1 MDFETFHQAYPRM
14 LRSLIEE
21 PSYRNAPRGYASREQ
36 LGVRFRLARAD
47 QRVPIVP
54 ARRLNIVFN
63 FAEAL
68 WYLAGRDDLDFIAYY
83 APSIRKYSADGSRLT
98 GTAYGRALF
107 GASEGRP
114 DQWPAVVETLRED
127 PDSKRAVIQIFRG
140 EELQVPGNPD
150 VSCTLGLQFLLREG
164 ALHGVGFMRAN
175 DVYRGMTSDVF
186 SFTFLQ
192 EVLARELGV
201 PLGSYVHQVGS
212 LHLYDPDHARAL
224 EVLADPAAD
233 EPPARDFPSMPEGD
247 NWAYVREVL
256 AVEEQLRTGRHRLAA
271 DPRTHGL
278 PEYWT
283 QVLVLFEIH
292 RRIRSKEHV
301 GEEQLTLLWPL
312 YRRLVEERWP
322 SISPAPAPARVPVAG

>member
-1 MDFETFHQAYPRM
+1 MDFETFHDAYPRM
-14 LRSLIEE
+14 LRWLIEE
-21 PSYRNAPRGYASREQ
+21 PAYRNAPRGYASREQ
-36 LGVRFRLARAD
+36 LGVSFRIARAD
-47 QRVPIVP
+47 QRVPFVP

-83 APSIRKYSADGSRLT
+83 APSIRKYSADGHRLT

-107 GASEGRP
+107 GAAEGRP

-140 EELQVPGNPD
+140 EELQVSGNPD

-164 ALHGVGFMRAN
+164 ALHAVGFMRAN
-175 DVYRGMTSDVF
+175 DVYRGMSSDVF

-192 EVLARELGV
+192 EMLARELGV
-201 PLGSYVHQVGS
+201 PVGSYVHQVGS
-212 LHLYDPDHARAL
+212 LHLYDPDHSRAL

-233 EPPARDFPSMPEGD
+233 EPSAWSFPLMPEGD
-247 NWAYVREVL
+247 NWPWVREVL
-256 AVEEQLRTGRHRLAA
+256 AVEEQLRLGRHTLGAT
-271 DPRTHGL
+271 PSSYGL
-278 PEYWT
+278 PDYWT
-283 QVLVLFEIH
+283 QVLVLFEVH
-292 RRIRSKEHV
+292 RRIRSKEPV
-301 GEEQLTLLWPL
+301 GEAQLSLLSPL

-322 SISPAPAPARVPVAG
+322 AIAPAPVAG